1 MHQISDENFER
12 KIKDRYNLIST
23 SLFRFLK
30 K

>member
-12 KIKDRYNLIST
+12 KIKDRDNLIST
-23 SLFRFLK
+23 LFRFLK